1 MTEKGTFM
9 SLSVESFS
17 FLHLFVQALGD
28 MVANC
33 WTSCPHQFIGHENA
47 VSCLATK
54 IICFVHILNR
64 HLLWVAVIH
73 AQVVWLLLLQ
83 LNLQKIGF
91 YYWNYLVV
99 NEGIVAIFNKN
110 RWWQFEII
118 WENLE
123 RRECTFYTFWGE
135 AGPSKIEA
143 NSRFFIPQKTYYGL
157 QSRPCSLHSLNTCTC
172 MIL

>member
-17 FLHLFVQALGD
+17 FLLHLFAQALGD

-33 WTSCPHQFIGHENA
+33 WISCPHQFIGHENA
-47 VSCLATK
+47 VSCSATK

-64 HLLWVAVIH
+64 HLLWISVIRV
-73 AQVVWLLLLQ
+73 QVVWLLLLQ

-91 YYWNYLVV
+91 YYWNYLVANV
-99 NEGIVAIFNKN
+99 GIVAIFNKN

-118 WENLE
+118 WGNLG
-123 RRECTFYTFWGE
+123 RVKSVLFTLSGE
-135 AGPSKIEA
+135 GQDH
-143 NSRFFIPQKTYYGL
+143 SRFFIPQKNL
-157 QSRPCSLHSLNTCTC
+157 LRPPVLSLHPALSE
-172 MIL
+172 